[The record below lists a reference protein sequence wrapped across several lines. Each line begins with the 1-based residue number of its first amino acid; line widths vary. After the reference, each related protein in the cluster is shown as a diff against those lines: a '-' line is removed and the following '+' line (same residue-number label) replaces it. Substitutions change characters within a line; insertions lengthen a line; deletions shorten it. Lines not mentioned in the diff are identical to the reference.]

1 MSITDLVN
9 GEFAHLDPTAQV
21 AAIDKAEADLVLLPE
36 ADLVRIM
43 AAMGVEITN
52 KRQGA
57 EVVAAIRAV
66 APLLVQVGLLAL

>member
-1 MSITDLVN
+1 MSIADLVN
-9 GEFAHLDPTAQV
+9 GEFAHLDPAAQA

-43 AAMGVEITN
+43 AAMGVEIAN
-52 KRQGA
+52 RRQGA